1 MIHKRDVFIVLFHLY
16 VNPIIHSMYY
26 VLFLTIIAGHSFPEC
41 GFEGLKTYQAPAHSW
56 DLSR

>member
-26 VLFLTIIAGHSFPEC
+26 VLFLTIIAGVFGSEQLNFIISGYFCEIH
-41 GFEGLKTYQAPAHSW
+41 GFIN
-56 DLSR
+56 